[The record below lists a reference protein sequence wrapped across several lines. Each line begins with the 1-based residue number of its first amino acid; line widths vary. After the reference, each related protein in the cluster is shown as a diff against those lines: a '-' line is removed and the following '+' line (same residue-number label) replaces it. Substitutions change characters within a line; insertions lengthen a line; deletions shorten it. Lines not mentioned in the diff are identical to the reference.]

1 VDLSIV
7 VIAYNEQECLRQVVE
22 ELLEHLA
29 GSSLQSELVLVDDG
43 SSDATASI
51 MRELAAE
58 HTNSERADSAIV
70 RPVLLPQNLGIGGA
84 LRSGFDA
91 SQGKWVTWLPADGQI
106 PPEVVTQLYA
116 RRQVA
121 PMLTTVYRSRADHPL
136 RTVIS
141 RSLNALIKLRTGQ
154 TAKSGGNYLFERR
167 LWTEYAPR
175 ADDSMMISTA
185 FRNRLRQEGI
195 RIVEVEIDCRPRRA
209 GSSKVLNPR
218 AIWRTFAAL
227 VKLRRERG
235 A

>member
-22 ELLEHLA
+22 ELLEHMA
-29 GSSLQSELVLVDDG
+29 GTAVQSELLLVDDG
-43 SSDATASI
+43 SRDATASI

-58 HTNSERADSAIV
+58 HGNSERADSAIV
-70 RPVLLPQNLGIGGA
+70 RPLLLPHNLGIGGA

-116 RRQVA
+116 RRHVA

-154 TAKSGGNYLFERR
+154 AAKSGGNYLFERS
-167 LWTEYAPR
+167 LWTQYAPR
-175 ADDSMMISTA
+175 EDDSMMISTA
-185 FRNRLRQEGI
+185 CSQPPATGGRAHRGGRDRLPSAPGGRLEGA
-195 RIVEVEIDCRPRRA
+195 ESPRDLA
-209 GSSKVLNPR
+209 HV
-218 AIWRTFAAL
+218 
-227 VKLRRERG
+227 RG
-235 A
+235 LGKAPA

>member
-1 VDLSIV
+1 MDLSIV

-22 ELLEHLA
+22 ELIEHLA
-29 GSSLQSELVLVDDG
+29 GSSLESELVLVDDG
-43 SSDATASI
+43 SSDATPSI
-51 MRELAAE
+51 MRELAAQ
-58 HTNSERADSAIV
+58 HASV
-70 RPVLLPQNLGIGGA
+70 RSVLLPQNLGIGGA

-141 RSLNALIKLRTGQ
+141 RSLNALIKLRTGH

-185 FRNRLRQEGI
+185 FRNRLRQEGV